1 MRVNKL
7 RFFSAA
13 LVLGFSSQAAA
24 FALAP
29 GSIEANLNNE
39 TIQFEFDK
47 PVTGASNLHI
57 NASALYTE
65 QHSDDSATVLT
76 AGFQGVETDNQTYR
90 AAVGARLY
98 GYSAPN
104 SVSGV
109 ALSFGGAFYHIVPGA
124 AHVSLGGYAWA
135 APQVTSFGDTEYLY
149 EAGARI
155 AYRVIQNTDVFF
167 GYRYLHLKSDDKD
180 FNDPLEDGFHL
191 GFRLNF

>member
-1 MRVNKL
+1 MLVNKL
-7 RFFSAA
+7 GFFSAA
-13 LVLGFSSQAAA
+13 LLLGFSGQAAA
-24 FALAP
+24 FTLAP

-39 TIQFEFDK
+39 SIQFELDK
-47 PVTGASNLHI
+47 PVSGANNLHI

-65 QHSDDSATVLT
+65 QHDDGSATVLT
-76 AGFQGVETDNQTYR
+76 AGFQGVETDNQTFR

-98 GYSAPN
+98 GYTAPD
-104 SVSGV
+104 SMSGV
-109 ALSFGGAFYHIVPGA
+109 ALAFGGVFYHIVPGA
-124 AHVSLGGYAWA
+124 AHVSLGGYGWA

-155 AYRVIQNTDVFF
+155 AYRVIQNTDVFL

-180 FNDPLEDGFHL
+180 FNDTIEDGFHL